1 MLFQN
6 SQEQVEWLFE
16 KYDEF
21 LFVTDKIFTLPVK
34 LTKTPFTYKNITE
47 ENLHIDYGKQI
58 SAKPF
63 LRNIHPIA
71 KRRELIFPLS
81 KNIIYDSGKLFRM
94 ITLLKDL
101 KANGHKALIFTQ
113 MSKMLDVPFIS
124 KKKPIGP

>member
-47 ENLHIDYGKQI
+47 ENLTLTMASKSQ
-58 SAKPF
+58 P
-63 LRNIHPIA
+63 N
-71 KRRELIFPLS
+71 LS
-81 KNIIYDSGKLFRM
+81 
-94 ITLLKDL
+94 
-101 KANGHKALIFTQ
+101 
-113 MSKMLDVPFIS
+113 
-124 KKKPIGP
+124 